1 MEALRG
7 RDSGEYERLMSEM
20 TRLRESW
27 VAQELDRV
35 RAAARLANVNKVI
48 DEEIGIQSNCMLLI
62 FCRIPSCRGRQ
73 LGCERCDEKIPLD
86 I

>member
-1 MEALRG
+1 MEALQG

-62 FCRIPSCRGRQ
+62 FCRIPS
-73 LGCERCDEKIPLD
+73 
-86 I
+86 